1 MGDRATVRIVSSGDD
16 FETAVEPSMYVHWDG
31 EFARVY
37 ALCAYCRMR
46 GYRCGDD
53 PSYGL
58 ARLVAV
64 AGNYIDPTE
73 GLSLGVVSDYTEGW
87 DNGHYTVTDDWRI
100 VGWTHAW
107 EFKRYAEEE
116 GEECP
121 WIFHAYTRPDGS
133 EGREYIPTDRG
144 YVERLIRRIHESM
157 PDHDRISLERGED
170 PWD

>member
-31 EFARVY
+31 AFVRVY

-64 AGNYIDPTE
+64 AGNYIDPKD
-73 GLSLGVVSDYTEGW
+73 GLSLGVVSDYTEDW

-100 VGWTHAW
+100 VGWTHADDYAM
-107 EFKRYAEEE
+107 YAEDE
-116 GEECP
+116 GKECP
-121 WIFHAYTRPDGS
+121 WMRRTYRRPDGS
-133 EGREYIPTDRG
+133 EGTEYVPTNRSH
-144 YVERLIRRIHESM
+144 VEPFIKRIHASM
-157 PDHDRISLERGED
+157 PDHDRISLRRED

>member
-1 MGDRATVRIVSSGDD
+1 MGDRATVRIVMSGDD
-16 FETAVEPSMYVHWDG
+16 PSTLEPSMYVHWDG
-31 EFARVY
+31 EFARIY
-37 ALCAYCRMR
+37 ALCAYYRMR

-64 AGNYIDPTE
+64 AGNFIDPTD
-73 GLSLGVVSDYTEGW
+73 GLSLGVVSDYTEAW

-100 VGWTHAW
+100 VGWTCAV
-107 EFKRYAEEE
+107 ELAEYAEDE

-121 WIFHAYTRPDGS
+121 WAFHTYRRPDGS

-144 YVERLIRRIHESM
+144 YVERLIRRIHECM
-157 PDHDRISLERGED
+157 PDHDRINLRRED